1 MWTVPKGMEPVVI
14 WNLLT
19 GPMKLAIIVT
29 FVVSVGPIYLGFFE
43 ASPWQASIG
52 KRIFNLYVTDIT
64 GSRLSLGRS
73 LGRSLAKVVFNLFYL
88 ALVSVITILATNK
101 KQALHD
107 FAAKTVAVRGR
118 PVPGGSPES
127 WRIAAAFG
135 IPFIWMLITFLGVFR
150 TVG

>member
-1 MWTVPKGMEPVVI
+1 
-14 WNLLT
+14 
-19 GPMKLAIIVT
+19 
-29 FVVSVGPIYLGFFE
+29 VGPIYLGFFE

-107 FAAKTVAVRGR
+107 FAAKTVVVRGR